1 MMGQPTRIGMLRIGV
16 ILAAL
21 FNLVAL
27 LGLLRDTPILFALF
41 MFFGQPLFV
50 IALILLGGAVLADLR
65 TMGHAARSGTDSRKV
80 ERR

>member
-1 MMGQPTRIGMLRIGV
+1 MMGQPTRIGMLRIAV

-27 LGLLRDTPILFALF
+27 LVLLRDTPIPFALF

-80 ERR
+80 ERQ